1 MANTFALILVLATLI
16 TGLVWLLDRFFLKP
30 RRAAKVQEAQRSAQ
44 EPLTADSVHAIMA
57 EPGWVE
63 QCKGVFPVLLVVLVL
78 RSFVY
83 EPFQIPSGS
92 MMPTLLVGDF
102 ILVNK
107 FDYGLKD
114 PITNHTLVPVSHPK
128 RGDIIVFKYPNNPSI
143 DYIKRVIGLPG
154 DKIIFHDKELFIQ
167 PACNGAKVCP
177 TLQKINAD
185 FVESGNYLQMDMPLD
200 EYVEHLTPSLDH
212 EILRNKQ
219 LNDRIDAYYHQP
231 GQSEGEWVVPAGHY
245 FAMGDN
251 RDNSE
256 DSRYW
261 GFVPEQNLVG
271 KAVAIWMS
279 FEFDRP
285 ADSWLPR
292 WIPTGVRLNRIGSI
306 Q

>member
-1 MANTFALILVLATLI
+1 MANTFALILVLATLV
-16 TGLVWLLDRFFLKP
+16 TGIVWAIDRVFLKP
-30 RRAAKVQEAQRSAQ
+30 RRAAKVQIAQQSTGQ
-44 EPLTADSVHAIMA
+44 PLTADVVKTLLA

-63 QCKGVFPVLLVVLVL
+63 QCKGVFPILAIVLVL
-78 RSFVY
+78 RSFLY

-107 FDYGLKD
+107 YVYGLKE
-114 PITNHTLVPVSHPK
+114 PITNQTFLAIDHPK
-128 RGDIIVFKYPNNPSI
+128 RGDVVVFKYPKNPSV

-154 DKIIFHDKELFIQ
+154 DKIIFRDKELYIQ
-167 PACNGAKVCP
+167 PACQGAKVCP
-177 TLQKINAD
+177 SEQKVSVD
-185 FVESGNYLQMDMPLD
+185 FVEKGNYQQLGMPQD
-200 EYVEHLTPSLDH
+200 EYIEHLTPTQDH
-212 EILRNKQ
+212 QILRNNYLQ
-219 LNDRIDAYYHQP
+219 DRVNYYYQQP
-231 GQSEGEWVVPAGHY
+231 GHPAGEWVVPEGQY

-292 WIPTGVRLNRIGSI
+292 WVPTGVRFNRIGSI